1 MPELPEIEAYL
12 AALRP
17 RVLDAELER
26 VRVQSFSLLRTFDPP
41 IDTVHGKR
49 VIALRRLGKRIVFG
63 LEDDLFLVLHL
74 MVAGRLHWFDE
85 KGKALQRK
93 YGLAAFD
100 LSTGTLTLTEAG
112 TKRRASLHVV
122 RGDEG
127 VAALDP
133 GGIEIAESTQDEFAR
148 ALTAERHTLKRAL
161 TDARYLSGIG
171 GALADEIMH
180 RAKLSP
186 LQMNANLGDD
196 ELRRLHEAAIEL
208 LAEWTQIRI
217 AETGEGFPE
226 KVTAFHPQMA
236 VHGKYG
242 EPCPVCGAPVQRI
255 VYAARET
262 NYCPGC
268 QTGGKIL
275 ADRSLSRL
283 LKDDWPQ
290 TLDELEGES

>member
-17 RVLDAELER
+17 RIEGVVLDSI
-26 VRVQSFSLLRTFDPP
+26 RVQSFSLLRTFDPP
-41 IDTVHGKR
+41 VEAAFGR
-49 VIALRRLGKRIVFG
+49 PVVGLRRLGKRIVVELDG
-63 LEDDLFLVLHL
+63 DLFLVVHL

-85 KGKALQRK
+85 KKKPLQRK

-100 LSTGTLTLTEAG
+100 FATGTLTLTEAG
-112 TKRRASLHVV
+112 TKRRASLHIVS
-122 RGDEG
+122 GEDG

-133 GGIEIAESTQDEFAR
+133 GGLELDGSTREEFVA

-161 TDARYLSGIG
+161 TDARYISGIG
-171 GALADEIMH
+171 GAFADEIMH
-180 RAKLSP
+180 RARLSP
-186 LQMNANLGDD
+186 LQMNTNLDD
-196 ELRRLHEAAIEL
+196 AELTRLYEAAVASLE
-208 LAEWTQIRI
+208 EWTRIRI
-217 AETGEGFPE
+217 EETGDAFPE
-226 KVTAFHPQMA
+226 RVTAFHPKMA

-242 EPCPVCGAPVQRI
+242 KPCPVCGAPVQRI
-255 VYAARET
+255 VYADRET

-290 TLDELEGES
+290 TLEELED

>member
-17 RVLDAELER
+17 RIEGVVLDSI
-26 VRVQSFSLLRTFDPP
+26 RVQSFSLLRTFDPP
-41 IDTVHGKR
+41 VEAAFGR
-49 VIALRRLGKRIVFG
+49 PVVGLRRLGKRIVVELDG
-63 LEDDLFLVLHL
+63 DLFLVVHL

-85 KGKALQRK
+85 KKKPLQRK

-100 LSTGTLTLTEAG
+100 FATGTLTLTEAG
-112 TKRRASLHVV
+112 TKRRASLHIVS
-122 RGDEG
+122 GEDG

-133 GGIEIAESTQDEFAR
+133 GGLELDGSTREEFVA

-161 TDARYLSGIG
+161 TDARYISGIG
-171 GALADEIMH
+171 GAFADEIMH
-180 RAKLSP
+180 RARLSP
-186 LQMNANLGDD
+186 LQMNTNLDD
-196 ELRRLHEAAIEL
+196 AELTRLYEAAVASLE
-208 LAEWTQIRI
+208 EWTRIRI
-217 AETGEGFPE
+217 EETGDAFPE
-226 KVTAFHPQMA
+226 RVTAFHPKMA

-242 EPCPVCGAPVQRI
+242 KPCPVCGAPVQRI
-255 VYAARET
+255 VYADRET

-290 TLDELEGES
+290 SLEELED